1 MRIPYKDLLRGSQSL
16 FRQGLLSPSASN
28 TAENW
33 TPLKSKVSQVL
44 NKAIDDKMILGMI
57 EPLLLSMSDD
67 ELRQMLQKTHD
78 VIERVLSDNV
88 GTIEGGA

>member
-1 MRIPYKDLLRGSQSL
+1 
-16 FRQGLLSPSASN
+16 
-28 TAENW
+28 
-33 TPLKSKVSQVL
+33 
-44 NKAIDDKMILGMI
+44 MILGMI